1 MSCLV
6 LCLHNVF
13 PLIDTNPLLKVV
25 YETDTTKQSGLNQ
38 GQIQESPLLW
48 QSRMRMAVDSLP
60 QLISEHMAQKV
71 QKNYKI
77 LTEFIQ
83 QVQFLLV
90 RCGLVTI
97 IRW

>member
-1 MSCLV
+1 MYYFSQT
-6 LCLHNVF
+6 
-13 PLIDTNPLLKVV
+13 DANPLLKVV

-48 QSRMRMAVDSLP
+48 QSRTRRAVDSLP
-60 QLISEHMAQKV
+60 QLIAQHMAQRE

-90 RCGLVTI
+90 RSGLVAT